1 MQIEILITLGVFIAL
16 SLAFGVIAYI
26 FYKKLQ
32 VEQELVF
39 VQNKN
44 LETFREISHQ
54 DQITIATLNEKL
66 SVISSLQNSINEL
79 ESQLN
84 QVRGEKE
91 NIYAS
96 YAAIK
101 QQLEDKSRY
110 VEDLKKE
117 FKNIANE
124 ILDDNSKKFSEQN
137 KESINNLLNPVKI
150 QLSEFK
156 KKVEDVYD
164 KEARDRSALQYEL
177 KTLKELNQ
185 KISTDAIN
193 LTNALKGESKTQ
205 GSWGEMV
212 LEKVLESSGL
222 RLGEEYFKEVH
233 LKHEEGRGYRPD
245 VIVKLPEN
253 RDIIIDAKTSL
264 KAYEGYVSAVEETE
278 KQTYLN
284 AHNLSINNH
293 INELSEKKYEDLQ
306 GVNSLDFVF
315 MFIPIESALMLAME
329 KDRDLFD
336 KAFKKKIVLVSPTTL
351 LVALKAVENSWR
363 YEKQAKSIN
372 EVYDRATKL
381 YEKIEGFTSSLE
393 NIGKHI
399 DRAKDEYNKAYNQFS
414 SGAGNVIRQT
424 EMLKD
429 VANIKPK
436 KEIKSD
442 IVERA
447 LIDSKEEKKEEI

>member
-1 MQIEILITLGVFIAL
+1 MQVEILVVLGVFIAL
-16 SLAFGVIAYI
+16 ALLFGVTTYI

-32 VEQELVF
+32 IEQELVF
-39 VQNKN
+39 QQNKN

-66 SVISSLQNSINEL
+66 TQIDSLKSSIEELENEL
-79 ESQLN
+79 TQA
-84 QVRGEKE
+84 RGEKE
-91 NIYAS
+91 NILSS
-96 YAAIK
+96 YSAIK
-101 QQLEDKSRY
+101 QELEDKSKY
-110 VEDLKKE
+110 VDELKKE
-117 FKNIANE
+117 FKNLATE
-124 ILDDNSKKFSEQN
+124 ILDNNSKKFSEQN
-137 KESINNLLNPVKI
+137 KESINTLLNPVKI
-150 QLSEFK
+150 QLNEFK

-164 KEARDRSALQYEL
+164 KEARDRIALQYEL

-222 RLGEEYFKEVH
+222 RKDEEYIREEY
-233 LKHEEGRGYRPD
+233 LKHEESNRGYRPD
-245 VIVKLPEN
+245 VIVKLPAN

-264 KAYEGYVSAVEETE
+264 TAYESYVSAIDDEE

-284 AHNLSINNH
+284 AHIVSINNH

-329 KDRDLFD
+329 NDKTLFD

-372 EVYDRATKL
+372 DVYDRATKL
-381 YEKIEGFTSSLE
+381 YEKLEGFVTTLE

-399 DRAKDEYNKAYNQFS
+399 DKAKDEYTKAYNQFT

-424 EMLKD
+424 EMLKK
-429 VANIKPK
+429 VSNIKPK
-436 KEIKSD
+436 KEIKNE
-442 IVERA
+442 IIQKA
-447 LIDSKEEKKEEI
+447 LIDEKSIDS

>member
-1 MQIEILITLGVFIAL
+1 MQVEILVILGVFIAL
-16 SLAFGVIAYI
+16 ALIFGVTAFI

-32 VEQELVF
+32 AEQNVIAEQGKEL
-39 VQNKN
+39 
-44 LETFREISHQ
+44 EILKDDSYQ
-54 DQITIATLNEKL
+54 SKITIATLNEKL
-66 SVISSLQNSINEL
+66 TVIDSLKNSINEL
-79 ESQLN
+79 ETELSQT
-84 QVRGEKE
+84 RGEKE
-91 NIYAS
+91 NILSS
-96 YAAIK
+96 YSAIK
-101 QQLEDKSRY
+101 QELEDKSKY
-110 VEDLKKE
+110 VDELKKE
-117 FKNIANE
+117 FKNLATE

-137 KESINNLLNPVKI
+137 KESINTLLNPVKI

-164 KEARDRSALQYEL
+164 KEAKDRSALQYEL

-222 RLGEEYFKEVH
+222 RKDEEYIREEY

-264 KAYEGYVSAVEETE
+264 TAYESYVSSVDEDE
-278 KQTYLN
+278 KKSYLN
-284 AHNLSINNH
+284 AHILSINNH

-329 KDRDLFD
+329 SDKTLFD

-372 EVYDRATKL
+372 DVYDRATKL
-381 YEKIEGFTSSLE
+381 YEKLEGFTTTLE
-393 NIGKHI
+393 NVGKHI
-399 DRAKDEYNKAYNQFS
+399 DRAKDEYDKAYNQFS
-414 SGAGNVIRQT
+414 SGTGNVIRQT
-424 EMLKD
+424 EMLKQ
-429 VANIKPK
+429 VSNIKPK
-436 KEIKSD
+436 KEIKNE
-442 IVERA
+442 IIERA
-447 LIDSKEEKKEEI
+447 MIDEKPMDG

>member
-1 MQIEILITLGVFIAL
+1 MQVEILVILGVFIAL
-16 SLAFGVIAYI
+16 ALIFGVTTFI

-32 VEQELVF
+32 AEQELIAQ
-39 VQNKN
+39 QNKN
-44 LETFREISHQ
+44 LETFREITHQ
-54 DQITIATLNEKL
+54 DQITIATLHEKL
-66 SVISSLQNSINEL
+66 SIIDSLKKDIDGLENEL
-79 ESQLN
+79 SN
-84 QVRGEKE
+84 VRSEKE
-91 NIYAS
+91 NIFAS
-96 YAAIK
+96 YSAIK
-101 QQLEDKSRY
+101 QELEDKSKY

-117 FKNIANE
+117 FKNLATE
-124 ILDDNSKKFSEQN
+124 ILDDNSKKFSDQN
-137 KESINNLLNPVKI
+137 KESLNTLLNPVKI

-222 RLGEEYFKEVH
+222 RKDEEYIREEY
-233 LKHEEGRGYRPD
+233 LKHDESNRGYRPD

-264 KAYEGYVSAVEETE
+264 TAYESYVSAIENDE
-278 KQTYLN
+278 KLSFLN
-284 AHNLSINNH
+284 AHIVSINNH

-329 KDRDLFD
+329 NDKTLFD

-372 EVYDRATKL
+372 DVYDRATKL
-381 YEKIEGFTSSLE
+381 YEKLEGFTSTLE
-393 NIGKHI
+393 NVGKHI
-399 DRAKDEYNKAYNQFS
+399 DRAKEEYNKAYNQFS
-414 SGAGNVIRQT
+414 SGSGNVIRQT
-424 EMLKD
+424 EMLKK
-429 VANIKPK
+429 VSNIKPK
-436 KEIKSD
+436 KEIKNE

-447 LIDSKEEKKEEI
+447 LIDEKPMD